1 MAKSAGNCMPSKFL
15 LLCCLFFAS
24 CRFGHCSTVEVDA
37 VPSAAALLSVPAD
50 GAPRRG
56 VLYRIHGQGQTSYL
70 FGTIHVGKQGFFP
83 LEPEVTRALAS
94 ASNLVM
100 ELDIRESEPFSIAL
114 NKYGF
119 YVPGDTIRNH
129 LSAEAMARLESALRR
144 AGIELPSVAHYKPWL
159 MANMLVGLELERHG
173 FQRSQGVENF
183 LLAASPHKKVVGLES
198 ADYQL
203 SLFAT
208 LDDVQQERYLLENL
222 DDLQDGNAL
231 KKSQSLI
238 DAWSAADA
246 EKIDRALLELTTGN
260 TVSSHFMQRTLLDK
274 RNPEMATA
282 IENIMKDKQAAF
294 VGVGVLHLIGAN
306 GLPQLLMQRGYEVE
320 KVY

>member
-1 MAKSAGNCMPSKFL
+1 MAKSVGNCMPSKFL

-24 CRFGHCSTVEVDA
+24 CRFGQCATVEVDT
-37 VPSAAALLSVPAD
+37 VPSAAALLAAPAD

-56 VLYRIHGQGQTSYL
+56 VLYRIQGRGQTSYL

-83 LEPEVTRALAS
+83 LEPEVTRALAG

-100 ELDIRESEPFSIAL
+100 ERDIRESEPFSIAL
-114 NKYGF
+114 SKHGF
-119 YVPGDTIRNH
+119 YLPGDTIRNH
-129 LSAEAMARLESALRR
+129 LSPDAMARLESSLRQ
-144 AGIELPSVAHYKPWL
+144 AGIASHTVAHYKPWL
-159 MANMLVGLELERHG
+159 MANMLVGLELEQHG

-208 LDDVQQERYLLENL
+208 LDDAQQERYLLENL

-231 KKSQSLI
+231 RKSQGLI
-238 DAWSAADA
+238 DAWSSADA
-246 EKIDRALLELTTGN
+246 EKIDRVMLELTTGN
-260 TVSSHFMQRTLLDK
+260 TISSYFMQRTLLDK

-282 IENIMKDKQAAF
+282 IDNIMKDRQAAF
-294 VGVGVLHLIGAN
+294 VGVGVLHLLGAN